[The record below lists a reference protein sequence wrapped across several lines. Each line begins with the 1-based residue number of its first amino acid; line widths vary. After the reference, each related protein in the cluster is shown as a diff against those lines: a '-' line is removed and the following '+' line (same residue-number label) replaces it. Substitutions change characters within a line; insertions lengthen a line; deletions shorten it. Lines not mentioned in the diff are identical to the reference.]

1 MKKNKV
7 RNKPTKP
14 ASIKPVLSRELRRTV
29 EGPVQDLAGFLE
41 ERLSKRLTSVVL
53 FGSIVRE
60 EAKRGSDI
68 DVLIVLD
75 LPLEEKSEG
84 LDLFFDAT
92 IDFEDTYL
100 PDTYWNIHFVPLTK
114 EEAKETYPFYLD
126 MVENSVIVFDRGG
139 FMRRKLERLK
149 KRMKELG
156 TRKVF
161 LPGGKWYWEL
171 KPGAK
176 PGEEIEL

>member
-1 MKKNKV
+1 MRKEG
-7 RNKPTKP
+7 RNKPTKS
-14 ASIKPVLSRELRRTV
+14 AVIRIAQT
-29 EGPVQDLAGFLE
+29 LAGFLE
-41 ERLSKRLTSVVL
+41 EKLSKKLTSVVL

-68 DVLIVLD
+68 DVLVVLD
-75 LPLEEKSEG
+75 FPREEKSEG

-100 PDTYWNIHFVPLTK
+100 PDTYWNIHFVPFTK

-126 MVENSVIVFDRGG
+126 MVENSVIVFDRDD
-139 FMRRKLERLK
+139 FMKKKLENLK
-149 KRMKELG
+149 KRMEELG

-161 LPGGKWYWEL
+161 LSDGKWYWQL

>member
-1 MKKNKV
+1 MKK
-7 RNKPTKP
+7 TKP
-14 ASIKPVLSRELRRTV
+14 AAIKLA
-29 EGPVQDLAGFLE
+29 QDLARFLE
-41 ERLSKRLTSVVL
+41 ERLSKKLISVVL

-60 EAKRGSDI
+60 EAKKGSDI
-68 DVLIVLD
+68 DVLVVLD
-75 LPLEEKSEG
+75 FPLEEKSEG

-100 PDTYWNIHFVPLTK
+100 TNVDWYIHFVPFTK

-126 MVENSVIVFDRGG
+126 MVENSVIVFDRDD
-139 FMRRKLERLK
+139 FMKRKLERLK
-149 KRMKELG
+149 ERMKELG

-171 KPGAK
+171 KPGMK
-176 PGEEIEL
+176 PGEEVEL